1 MSPSISLDVTPK
13 NGSVVC
19 NIDYSGSSSEYLIF
33 YYRSGSKVVKSKS
46 SVTPYN
52 ITIPNL
58 LNGVTYYF
66 YACVYLSSYSN
77 GTELMESEKVEAMP
91 SDLPTQP
98 NLSVGVS
105 SSGTDLQNTA
115 VLTWTVS
122 SCFYPILNYN
132 VYKDNILIVQTSDL
146 TYTVQNLNYGQSY
159 NFKVSAVSIVGE
171 STKSSIDATPRS
183 VPSAPTSLLINYDE
197 AVPDSVDLS
206 WVASD
211 ASNGSAIQSYNIYYS
226 LDPTFTSGVSIVNST
241 DVNETLLDAQ
251 LTIPYANRDTST
263 GWFYFKV
270 NAVNSIGSSPFSAIS
285 TITVDSLPHVIENL
299 TASNLNENGEHQSGT
314 VTLSFSYT
322 IDNTCPLLGYFI
334 SYLDTVNNDLDT
346 IFVQNTNPNV
356 NYTIHGLTDG
366 ITYDFNV
373 YAMNS
378 LGIGEGVDIQAIPST
393 IPDAPQFS
401 FVGHGDGYVAMHWTA
416 PSSNG
421 SDITSYKLY
430 KSVDSEITF

>member
-19 NIDYSGSSSEYLIF
+19 NIDYSGASSEYLIF

-132 VYKDNILIVQTSDL
+132 VYQDNILIVQTSDL

-285 TITVDSLPHVIENL
+285 TITVDALPHVIENL
-299 TASNLNENGEHQSGT
+299 
-314 VTLSFSYT
+314 YC
-322 IDNTCPLLGYFI
+322 I
-334 SYLDTVNNDLDT
+334 
-346 IFVQNTNPNV
+346 
-356 NYTIHGLTDG
+356 
-366 ITYDFNV
+366 
-373 YAMNS
+373 
-378 LGIGEGVDIQAIPST
+378 
-393 IPDAPQFS
+393 
-401 FVGHGDGYVAMHWTA
+401 
-416 PSSNG
+416 
-421 SDITSYKLY
+421 
-430 KSVDSEITF
+430 

>member
-1 MSPSISLDVTPK
+1 M
-13 NGSVVC
+13 
-19 NIDYSGSSSEYLIF
+19 
-33 YYRSGSKVVKSKS
+33 
-46 SVTPYN
+46 
-52 ITIPNL
+52 
-58 LNGVTYYF
+58 
-66 YACVYLSSYSN
+66 
-77 GTELMESEKVEAMP
+77 
-91 SDLPTQP
+91 
-98 NLSVGVS
+98 
-105 SSGTDLQNTA
+105 
-115 VLTWTVS
+115 
-122 SCFYPILNYN
+122 
-132 VYKDNILIVQTSDL
+132 
-146 TYTVQNLNYGQSY
+146 
-159 NFKVSAVSIVGE
+159 
-171 STKSSIDATPRS
+171 
-183 VPSAPTSLLINYDE
+183 
-197 AVPDSVDLS
+197 
-206 WVASD
+206 
-211 ASNGSAIQSYNIYYS
+211 
-226 LDPTFTSGVSIVNST
+226 
-241 DVNETLLDAQ
+241 LDAQ

-322 IDNTCPLLGYFI
+322 IDNTCPLLLGYFI

-366 ITYDFNV
+366 ITYDFNI

-416 PSSNG
+416 PNSNG
-421 SDITSYKLY
+421 SDIYEYRIFKSDDGEIYGQLLAILPATTFEYEDGLLY
-430 KSVDSEITF
+430 EWS